1 MKETFPFVT
10 AIVVAAGGS
19 TRMGGEVSKQL
30 LPIAGMPVI
39 GRTLSAFE
47 AAGCIDDVVVV
58 AREEDL
64 LDIYDI
70 IRSFGFEKVSQ
81 VVRGGATRQQSVAM
95 GVQNARPETTH
106 LAIHDGARPL
116 VSVQVIGDVVAC
128 ALEHRAAA
136 TGVRVK
142 DTLKQVSDAGVIEY
156 TPDRS
161 HLWMVHTPQ
170 VFEKRLYQRAMDA
183 AQEAREDFTDD
194 CQLVERMGGIPV
206 HMYEGSYENIKI
218 TTPEDLPIAE
228 ALLLRR
234 QQEGDL

>member
-1 MKETFPFVT
+1 MEDTAPFVT
-10 AIVVAAGGS
+10 AIIVAAGGS
-19 TRMGGEVSKQL
+19 TRMGGEISKQF
-30 LPIAGMPVI
+30 LPIMGMPVI

-58 AREEDL
+58 TREEDM
-64 LDIYDI
+64 LDVYDI
-70 IRSFGFEKVSQ
+70 IRSFGFQKVSG
-81 VVRGGATRQQSVAM
+81 VVRGGDTRQQSVAR
-95 GVQNARPETTH
+95 GVENVRPQTTH

-116 VSVQVIGDVVAC
+116 VGVQVIGEVVSC

-142 DTLKQVSDAGVIEY
+142 DTLKQVSDGGIIQY

-170 VFEKRLYQRAMDA
+170 VFERKLYQRAMDA
-183 AQEAREDFTDD
+183 ARQAHEDFTDD
-194 CQLVERMGGIPV
+194 CQLVERMEGVPV
-206 HMYEGSYENIKI
+206 YLCEGSYENIKI

-228 ALLLRR
+228 ALLLKR
-234 QQEGDL
+234 QQGGEL